1 MQQIASFAD
10 FLNTKSSVKQTV
22 MFSSQFSVAISRS
35 EGLFCV
41 QRYHVTF
48 TSLQSI
54 DFYPTEYGSFETE
67 PLRARRKLKEI
78 EGPDIC
84 FDFSGRIVFDFSS
97 SRNFVTHS
105 SLLNMHTGWLRR
117 PIVRCK
123 LLQCTW
129 HGRHEA

>member
-1 MQQIASFAD
+1 MQQIARFAD
-10 FLNTKSSVKQTV
+10 FLNTKSSSEQTI
-22 MFSSQFSVAISRS
+22 MFSLQFGVAMYRN

-41 QRYHVTF
+41 QRYNVAF
-48 TSLQSI
+48 ISLQSI

-67 PLRARRKLKEI
+67 PLRDRRKVKKI
-78 EGPDIC
+78 EGPNIC